1 MLLASDGEGTGAFA
15 GAGEGIGALARAEG
29 DAAFF
34 AGDVGGV
41 CFSEMSMFAG
51 PEVAKSCTVER
62 SFSGS
67 LAFQR
72 LTQAGTSG
80 CAASAAGM
88 RRGAGF
94 AGGGAAGAAAVTI
107 DNVGQSKSG
116 VQWWAPWRPDQ
127 TFESGVV
134 SVAASTANSLGRKPL
149 ILLYLACD
157 SGLGARGVR
166 NIRRMETK
174 RDAEKQSV
182 MPAIEGLTP
191 EYAGNASNYGLA
203 GCLSDSHV
211 RVPPGDS
218 LLPDKDKVYYNEY
231 STLVQQQG
239 MLQDHVRTSI
249 YQV

>member
-41 CFSEMSMFAG
+41 CFSEMSMFVG
-51 PEVAKSCTVER
+51 SEVAKSCTVER

-127 TFESGVV
+127 RRLSRESRPLLRALPIVWVGTAILPGLRLWTRSAATHVV
-134 SVAASTANSLGRKPL
+134 CATS
-149 ILLYLACD
+149 
-157 SGLGARGVR
+157 
-166 NIRRMETK
+166 RRMETK

-191 EYAGNASNYGLA
+191 E
-203 GCLSDSHV
+203 
-211 RVPPGDS
+211 
-218 LLPDKDKVYYNEY
+218 
-231 STLVQQQG
+231 
-239 MLQDHVRTSI
+239 
-249 YQV
+249 